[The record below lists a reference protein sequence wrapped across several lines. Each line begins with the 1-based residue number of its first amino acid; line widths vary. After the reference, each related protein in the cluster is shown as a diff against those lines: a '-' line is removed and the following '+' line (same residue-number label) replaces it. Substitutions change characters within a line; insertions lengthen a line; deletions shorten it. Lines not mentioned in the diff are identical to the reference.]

1 MTDETP
7 RRGPWSPRNILIV
20 GGLLVVAFL
29 AGFVWQWVEAR
40 QARTERDEAR
50 LELTFQELENQLAS
64 AVIQAENE
72 SFESSREL
80 MSRFFTGLQ
89 SNIGQAP
96 TDARRELEQLLAR
109 RDAVITAVS
118 RSDPASTDLLTR
130 MYTRYQV
137 AMGGPEVGI
146 PIPAPRSVDTVPP
159 TDTGTADT
167 TGGADG
173 GGGMSGGG
181 AGR

>member
-20 GGLLVVAFL
+20 GGLVVVAFL
-29 AGFVWQWVEAR
+29 AGFGWQWVEAR
-40 QARTERDEAR
+40 QARAERDEAR
-50 LELTFQELENQLAS
+50 LELGFQELENELAS

-89 SNIGQAP
+89 SSIERAP
-96 TDARRELEQLLAR
+96 ADARRELEQLLAR
-109 RDAVITAVS
+109 RDAVITALS
-118 RSDPASTDLLTR
+118 RSDPASNDLLTR

-146 PIPAPRSVDTVPP
+146 PIPAPRSVDTIPP
-159 TDTGTADT
+159 VDTGTADT
-167 TGGADG
+167 TSGD
-173 GGGMSGGG
+173 GGG
-181 AGR
+181 AGDGGAAP